1 MVDGKIVARAN
12 LQTEQTQT
20 QKDSRFLGA
29 NVNEGRSQCHQ
40 ASQVERAMALDRVV
54 PIVPPGPK
62 GANRFPKSERLTRQK
77 DIEACL
83 REGKRY
89 RHPLMTLYVR
99 WREGSGRRVA
109 FSVGRKVAKK
119 ATQRNRIKRWLREA
133 YRTKRWAMKEGV
145 DLFIIAQPECAAA
158 NFQAV
163 DEALTDL
170 LIRAKVLQLPS
181 ESERSLE
188 ARKSEC

>member
-1 MVDGKIVARAN
+1 MINGKIVAGTN
-12 LQTEQTQT
+12 LQTKQTQT
-20 QKDSRFLGA
+20 QKDSRFLG
-29 NVNEGRSQCHQ
+29 EDGDKGWSQCHK
-40 ASQVERAMALDRVV
+40 AAQVERAMAIDRLVPVV
-54 PIVPPGPK
+54 PAGPK
-62 GANRFPKSERLTRQK
+62 GTNRFPKSERLHRQK

-99 WREGSGRRVA
+99 WREGRGRRIA

-119 ATQRNRIKRWLREA
+119 ATQRNKIKRWLREA

-145 DLFIIAQPECAAA
+145 DLFIIAQPGCAAA

-163 DEALTDL
+163 DAALTDL
-170 LIRAKVLQLPS
+170 LVKARVLQLPN
-181 ESERSLE
+181 ENG
-188 ARKSEC
+188 

>member
-1 MVDGKIVARAN
+1 MIDGKIVARAN

-20 QKDSRFLGA
+20 QKDSRFLGE
-29 NVNEGRSQCHQ
+29 NVNEGWSQCHQ
-40 ASQVERAMALDRVV
+40 ASQVERTMALDCVV
-54 PIVPPGPK
+54 SNVPPGPK
-62 GANRFPKSERLTRQK
+62 GANRFPKSERLSRQK

-99 WREGSGRRVA
+99 WREGSGRRIA

-119 ATQRNRIKRWLREA
+119 ATQRNKIKRWLREA

-145 DLFIIAQPECAAA
+145 DLFIIAQPECAAT

-163 DEALTDL
+163 DRALTDL
-170 LIRAKVLQLPS
+170 LIRAKVLHLPS
-181 ESERSLE
+181 GSEQLFE
-188 ARKSEC
+188 ARKK